1 MINIVLYEPEIPQN
15 TGNIMRTAVA
25 AGARLHLVGELGFI
39 LDSKKVKRS
48 VMDYE
53 TSLDLTRHV
62 DWEEFTEKE
71 KGSYFFLSRFAT
83 KTYSDFDYKAIDDD
97 IYLVFG
103 GESQGLPD
111 QIKELYSDRLLRIP
125 MVENARSMNLSNTV
139 ALVTYEVL
147 RQKDFEGLSKINQA
161 QD

>member
-53 TSLDLTRHV
+53 SSLDLKRHV
-62 DWEEFTEKE
+62 DWDDFVDQE
-71 KGSYFFLSRFAT
+71 KGQYFFLSRFAS
-83 KTYSDFDYKAIDDD
+83 KTYSDFDYQSIEED
-97 IYLVFG
+97 IYLIFG
-103 GESQGLPD
+103 GESQGLP
-111 QIKELYSDRLLRIP
+111 QEIKDAYQDELLRIP

-147 RQKDFEGLSKINQA
+147 RQKDFLGLSKINQA